1 MFFSPPSN
9 ASTECPRAD
18 IIFYRGVLNKRK
30 NLITMAVALGAGCRN
45 CVLGQAM
52 GALDLGATKEEMLET
67 ITAVRQYQRDNRVP
81 R

>member
-1 MFFSPPSN
+1 
-9 ASTECPRAD
+9 
-18 IIFYRGVLNKRK
+18 
-30 NLITMAVALGAGCRN
+30 MAVALGAGCRN